1 MNYDDLRLEQLR
13 IEKESDSLARASAL
27 AKLIEGAY
35 DGDTELPRAQAVV
48 KNMCGLVVQ
57 SLKEQAES
65 KTRGVGARYKT
76 WLRALPGNVAAVIAI
91 RESIRM
97 CTGPQGYGVRIQ
109 DLAYAV
115 GKLWE
120 LEVRI
125 LQAEIVN
132 KPYMQKIHDQVK
144 ERGTMNLQ
152 HLRKLYGVAT
162 ERVFKGSI
170 DLTLTKADMIQ
181 LGKFGVHACYEAGLL
196 EVEHGT
202 NKNGTSVAY
211 RLAEDVEE
219 FLKGYRAEDVRK
231 VLAVDE
237 MRMRCPP
244 DPWTTIYDGGYLSAH
259 RKVVAPLRSLAKTR
273 QSLKGAVVSDFNA
286 EKIPQVFSAANYLQ
300 SIAFEFHRPT
310 VDAILKVWGE
320 GGGVMGVPRANG
332 PVKPEFPFSEEWVAE
347 GAPPH
352 EVERFQRWKR
362 DAARYYEKRKK
373 WKGHMMEV
381 GSFMRSV
388 QKDTHP
394 FWFPVFF
401 DDRGRWYYRGTPH
414 PQGSDMAK
422 GALHFHRKKPL
433 GERGVFWLKVHI
445 ANSSGFDKERMRE
458 RAAWTESRWELL
470 CEALDDP
477 ASHHEVWGTDNPWC
491 AYSAAW
497 ELREA
502 YRSGNPY
509 TYETGIAVHMDAT
522 CSGLQHFSALLR
534 DPVGAVY
541 VNLTDPTGI
550 GPKQDIYAKVSKEV
564 LAMLEQDLQ
573 HQDVEVRTKAA
584 WFLKLG
590 ITRNLAKTPV
600 MTYVYGATLAGTAQF
615 IEGFYEEEIM
625 PLQDAQWPEDF
636 SSFDMSMYLA
646 RKMFAGIERAVPA
659 AAAAM
664 RWLRAVVRAQP
675 YGKPLVWSTPVGF
688 QIVHDYREYDEVRVA
703 LRSCGVQRIIVR
715 DWTDG
720 TRTIPMQNAI
730 SPNFVHGLDATH
742 LTMTANAMQS
752 LGHDF
757 VGIHDSFGTHPCDV
771 DDLHRCI
778 RSEFVH
784 LYKRHNLF
792 ADFLWQVGGS
802 MDVPE
807 RGDFNL
813 DDVLTSEF
821 MFS

>member
-13 IEKESDSLARASAL
+13 IEQESDSLARSAAL

-48 KNMCGLVVQ
+48 KNMCGLVVE
-57 SLKEQAES
+57 SLKAQAEAS
-65 KTRGVGARYKT
+65 VRGVGARYRT

-91 RESIRM
+91 RECIRR
-97 CTGPQGYGVRIQ
+97 CTGPETWVHVQ
-109 DLAYAV
+109 DLAYDV

-144 ERGTMNLQ
+144 ERGTTNLS

-162 ERVFKGSI
+162 ERVFKGSL

-181 LGKFGVHACYEAGLL
+181 LGKFGVHACLEAGLI

-202 NKNGTSVAY
+202 NNKGTTVQY
-211 RLAEDVEE
+211 RIAEDVDT
-219 FLKGYRAEDVRK
+219 FLKGYGASEVRK
-231 VLAVDE
+231 VLAVEE

-244 DPWTTIYDGGYLSAH
+244 DPWTTIYDGGYLSTH
-259 RKVVAPLRSLAKTR
+259 RKVAAPLRNLGRTR
-273 QSLKGAVVSDFNA
+273 PGLRQAVLEEFNA
-286 EKIPQVFSAANYLQ
+286 EKMPKVFAAANYLQ
-300 SIAFEFHRPT
+300 SIPFEFHQPT
-310 VDAILKVWGE
+310 VRAILKVWGE
-320 GGGVMGVPRANG
+320 GGGVMGVPRALG
-332 PVKPEFPFSEEWVAE
+332 PTKPAFPFEDTWTAE
-347 GAPPH
+347 DAPPH
-352 EVERFQRWKR
+352 EVAVFQRWKR

-373 WKGHMMEV
+373 WKGHMLEV

-388 QKDTHP
+388 QKDEQRP

-401 DDRGRWYYRGTPH
+401 DDRGRWYYRGNPH

-433 GERGVFWLKVHI
+433 GERGLFWLKVHI
-445 ANSSGFDKERMRE
+445 ANSSGFDKERMHA
-458 RAAWTESRWELL
+458 RAAWTESHWERIS
-470 CEALDDP
+470 EALDDP
-477 ASHHEVWGTDNPWC
+477 GANHELWGTDAPWC
-491 AYSAAW
+491 VYSAAW

-502 YRSGNPY
+502 YRSGNPLA
-509 TYETGIAVHMDAT
+509 YETGIVVHMDAT
-522 CSGLQHFSALLR
+522 CSGLQHFSAILR
-534 DPVGAVY
+534 DPVGALY
-541 VNLTDPTGI
+541 VNLTDPYKI
-550 GPKQDIYAKVSKEV
+550 GPKQDIYSKVSGEV
-564 LAMLEQDLQ
+564 LRMLEQDVLSE
-573 HQDVEVRTKAA
+573 DIEVRTKAA
-584 WFLKLG
+584 WFLRLG
-590 ITRNLAKTPV
+590 IPRSLAKTPV

-615 IEGFYEEEIM
+615 IEAYYEEELM
-625 PLQDAQWPEDF
+625 PTADVQWPEEC

-675 YGKPLVWSTPVGF
+675 SGKPLVWSTPVGF
-688 QIVHDYREYDEVRVA
+688 QIVHDYRSYDEVRVA

-715 DWTDG
+715 DWNDG

-742 LTMTANAMQS
+742 LTMTANAMEQ

-778 RSEFVH
+778 RTEFVS

-792 ADFLWQVGGS
+792 SDFLWQVGGTLE
-802 MDVPE
+802 VPE
-807 RGDFNL
+807 RGSFNL